1 MITTRIAGLLLPV
14 LQRLA
19 LGLLGVGVVAALVS
33 QPGPTRKELTA
44 EFDRAGLSV
53 RAGDEV
59 RLRGVPIGRISAI
72 EVDRETFTAN
82 YVLSVDEDAPIAADT
97 SATLVPKTLFGEKYV
112 ELDPVIPGEPVAAD
126 GDRIPLERTQAPS
139 EVQEVLDRLEPV
151 LAAVDPIA
159 FSSTIGSLAEGLD
172 GHGGDI
178 AAIVDSLPPALEVLI
193 RNQDDLGRIFRSV
206 PGVAGT
212 VTDRAD
218 ELLQAADAF
227 GELAVLVDE
236 NETALVDFVT
246 DTASLSARAAALLDE
261 EADRIDRILTDGLS
275 VLTLVDRSPG
285 AVDSLLKG
293 APQFVNGL
301 AAATSTGAF
310 RAPIANFAVL
320 NPGSLL
326 DAAGE
331 FGEGQGGA
339 GIGPD
344 ITVEGFPLDGVD
356 IGPQEGS
363 GDPVT
368 SVPNGVVGILN
379 GLLGGGR

>member
-19 LGLLGVGVVAALVS
+19 VGLLGVGVVAALVS
-33 QPGPTRKELTA
+33 QPGPPRKELTA

-59 RLRGVPIGRISAI
+59 RLRGVPIGRISSI
-72 EVDRETFTAN
+72 EVDRDTFTAD
-82 YVLSVDEDAPIAADT
+82 YVLSVDEDAPIASNT
-97 SATLVPKTLFGEKYV
+97 SARLVPKTLFGEKYV
-112 ELDPVIPGEPVAAD
+112 ELDPAAPGGPVASN

-151 LAAVDPIA
+151 LAAVDPVA

-178 AAIVDSLPPALEVLI
+178 AAIVDSLPPALETLI

-218 ELLQAADAF
+218 ELLRAADAF
-227 GELAVLVDE
+227 GELAVLVDD
-236 NETALVDFVT
+236 NETELVEFVT
-246 DTASLSARAAALLDE
+246 DTASLSARAASLLDE
-261 EADRIDRILTDGLS
+261 EASRIDRILTDGLS
-275 VLTLVDRSPG
+275 VLTLVDRNPG

-293 APQFVNGL
+293 APKFVNGL

-310 RAPIANFAVL
+310 RSPIANFAVL

-326 DAAGE
+326 DASGG

-344 ITVEGFPLDGVD
+344 VTVEGFPLDGVD
-356 IGPQEGS
+356 VGPQPGS
-363 GDPVT
+363 GNAVT
-368 SVPNGVVGILN
+368 SAADGVVGLLN
-379 GLLGGGR
+379 GLLGGDR